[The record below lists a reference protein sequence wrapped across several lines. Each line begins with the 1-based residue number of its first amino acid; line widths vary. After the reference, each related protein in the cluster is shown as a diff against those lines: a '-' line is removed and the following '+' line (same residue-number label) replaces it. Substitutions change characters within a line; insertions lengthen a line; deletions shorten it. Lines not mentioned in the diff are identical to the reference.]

1 MHWRVPR
8 RPAGT
13 PGRTGRHRRLAPGTA
28 GRAGRPRRAYG
39 TARGEKPRRAR
50 PRRPPGAAPC
60 PPARRRART
69 ALSSG
74 RRRRPAAPGSSGLDN
89 DELAGPVVQ
98 PDAAVLAADH
108 DVLDPGAVPARVDPW
123 LDGER
128 HPGLKRLRVA
138 SHDVG
143 VFVALQADAVAGPV
157 DEMLAVAGRGDRLAR
172 GGIHR

>member
-13 PGRTGRHRRLAPGTA
+13 PGRTGRHRRPAPGTA

-39 TARGEKPRRAR
+39 TARGEKPRRA
-50 PRRPPGAAPC
+50 RPPGAAPC

-143 VFVALQADAVAGPV
+143 VFVALQADAVA
-157 DEMLAVAGRGDRLAR
+157 
-172 GGIHR
+172 